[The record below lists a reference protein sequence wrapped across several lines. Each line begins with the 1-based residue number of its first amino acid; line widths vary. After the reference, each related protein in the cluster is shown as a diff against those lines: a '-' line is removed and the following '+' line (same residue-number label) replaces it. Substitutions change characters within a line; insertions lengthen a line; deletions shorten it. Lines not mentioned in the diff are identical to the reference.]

1 MSKPRIVRIRRS
13 DGASNFEEIMAELLG
28 GECALSLPQ
37 SLEYG
42 GGLGR
47 TISLAQLIATW
58 AQSSDEKL
66 VYTSLPADD
75 PDRHEKFVSRIY
87 GFAAAY
93 FSNSIFGAKSDVN
106 IRRALLNS
114 ARPRIIA
121 MSERRY
127 RDVARGSLIEL
138 LFVRGA
144 HHEFHSAVYE
154 RRPSVADLRDSQ
166 VHGQLVVSY
175 KEMHSLFHKIVR
187 ELNILH
193 HDRIRLRELLND
205 QERRAGHL
213 LHETFRN
220 TAEHAY
226 LSVEGKIPAK
236 GLRCI
241 LVTIHQADPRE
252 IRAGKVL
259 SVDHPTA
266 SRYFEEFEQ
275 RAGQEGR
282 EHAFVL
288 EISLLDSGPGFAATI
303 GKEGDDV
310 SRVKRCFDKYES
322 AKGGQSSG
330 LGLNRVLRAIQD
342 LNGFARIRTATTEA
356 FFSSLMDSED
366 CGQLRPQV
374 RGGLPQAVGTAIT
387 IGIPL
392 LLSAKPDVLDSAK
405 HGN

>member
-1 MSKPRIVRIRRS
+1 
-13 DGASNFEEIMAELLG
+13 MADLQG

-37 SLEYG
+37 SLDYG

-58 AQSSDEKL
+58 AQFSSEKF
-66 VYTSLPADD
+66 VYTSLPDDD
-75 PDRHEKFVSRIY
+75 PDKHEKFVSRVY

-93 FSNSIFGAKSDVN
+93 FSNSTFGAKSDRN
-106 IRRALLNS
+106 IRRALLNA

-127 RDVARGSLIEL
+127 RDVARGSLVEL

-144 HHEFHSAVYE
+144 HNEFHSAVYE
-154 RRPSVADLRDSQ
+154 RRPSVADLRESQ
-166 VHGQLVVSY
+166 IHGQLVVSY
-175 KEMHSLFHKIVR
+175 KEMHSLFHKIVG

-193 HDRIRLRELLND
+193 HDRIRLEALLND
-205 QERRAGHL
+205 QDRRAGHL

-226 LSVEGKIPAK
+226 LSMEGKIPTK

-241 LVTIHQADPRE
+241 IVTIHQAEPAE
-252 IRAGKVL
+252 IRAGTLL
-259 SVDHPTA
+259 SADHPTA
-266 SRYFEEFEQ
+266 SQYFEEFEQ

-282 EHAFVL
+282 KRAFVL

-310 SRVKRCFDKYES
+310 SRVTWCFDKYIS

-330 LGLNRVLRAIQD
+330 LGLNRVLKAVQD
-342 LNGFARIRTATTEA
+342 LEGFARIRTATTEA
-356 FFSSLMDSED
+356 FFSSLMKSED

-374 RGGLPQAVGTAIT
+374 CGGLPPAVGTAIT

-392 LLSAKPDVLDSAK
+392 LLSAKPDVLDSAE
-405 HGN
+405 HRN